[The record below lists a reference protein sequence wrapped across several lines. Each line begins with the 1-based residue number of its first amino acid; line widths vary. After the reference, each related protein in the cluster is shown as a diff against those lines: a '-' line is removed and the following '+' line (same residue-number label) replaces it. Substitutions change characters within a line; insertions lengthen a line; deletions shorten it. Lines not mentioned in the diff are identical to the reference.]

1 MDYIMI
7 ERTIYDAMV
16 SALKECRSV
25 LLVAVNR
32 FSQAE
37 CQEWVDNHTAQSIL
51 CRSKRSMA
59 MLRTEGKIGYAV
71 IEGKVFYPANEIG
84 RFLTNNYKRYD

>member
-1 MDYIMI
+1 MI

-32 FSQAE
+32 LSHPE
-37 CQEWVDNHTAQSIL
+37 CQEWIDNRTAQSIL
-51 CRSKRSMA
+51 CRS
-59 MLRTEGKIGYAV
+59 
-71 IEGKVFYPANEIG
+71 
-84 RFLTNNYKRYD
+84 